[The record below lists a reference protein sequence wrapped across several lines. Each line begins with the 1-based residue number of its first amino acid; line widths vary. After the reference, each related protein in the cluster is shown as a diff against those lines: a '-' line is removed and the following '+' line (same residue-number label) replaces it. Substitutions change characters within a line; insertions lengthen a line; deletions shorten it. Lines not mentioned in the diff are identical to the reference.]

1 MQLEK
6 IKISRYNRRLKNKQN
21 NFKYIYEIRE
31 GFIIKLYID
40 GFCGCGEAAPL
51 PFFSNENLKEV
62 EWAFEELQAALTSK
76 SEYNQDELLDLFELF
91 TNKTPSLNFALDIAL
106 YDILSQMKNVS
117 LSKYLNCHAKETV
130 KFSGL
135 YFAGINQINNVM
147 KVKLNQG
154 NALEDIK
161 LFKEIANNLSANT
174 IFRIDLNRS
183 YNLKDAIAL
192 CSELSNYNIEYIE
205 EPLKNP
211 SIDLIKKFKKI
222 VQIPFA
228 IDESIIDGSYKQ
240 IVNEKLVD
248 FAILKPSLY
257 GSIKKFLKLKKFLE
271 LKKIRLVLSSS
282 LETEIGNMA
291 SIHMSSILGSDL
303 NHGLNNYYFYD
314 YEKFV
319 VYNKKDTKVNLN
331 RIIGLGVCCD

>member
-1 MQLEK
+1 MKKRLNASETFGAYIRSLRIKNNIGQRELAKK
-6 IKISRYNRRLKNKQN
+6 IRVAPSYLNDMEKNK
-21 NFKYIYEIRE
+21 R
-31 GFIIKLYID
+31 
-40 GFCGCGEAAPL
+40 
-51 PFFSNENLKEV
+51 
-62 EWAFEELQAALTSK
+62 
-76 SEYNQDELLDLFELF
+76 
-91 TNKTPSLNFALDIAL
+91 
-106 YDILSQMKNVS
+106 
-117 LSKYLNCHAKETV
+117 
-130 KFSGL
+130 
-135 YFAGINQINNVM
+135 
-147 KVKLNQG
+147 
-154 NALEDIK
+154 
-161 LFKEIANNLSANT
+161 SA
-174 IFRIDLNRS
+174 
-183 YNLKDAIAL
+183 
-192 CSELSNYNIEYIE
+192 
-205 EPLKNP
+205 P

-291 SIHMSSILGSDL
+291 SIHISSILGSDL